1 MTRWLI
7 GVFILAAILGLGF
20 GNKDIAAAD
29 VLRER
34 LGEQLEKTIGKG
46 DIAIKQY
53 ENNIQD
59 VKDKLIRVKVA
70 RKTYEPKLQ
79 AKQTELAKLE
89 DAQAEPERIEAA
101 RSIIT
106 PMETLLSQLQ
116 ETETTLETTLKKLVA
131 NLDIVKM
138 KIEVLE
144 SKIEMMKIQ
153 AEIENYSV
161 QESEVQAADS
171 LLSQVIE
178 SLNQEIYTL
187 QAQQEAERVIKQ
199 VE

>member
-1 MTRWLI
+1 
-7 GVFILAAILGLGF
+7 
-20 GNKDIAAAD
+20 
-29 VLRER
+29 
-34 LGEQLEKTIGKG
+34 
-46 DIAIKQY
+46 
-53 ENNIQD
+53 
-59 VKDKLIRVKVA
+59 
-70 RKTYEPKLQ
+70 
-79 AKQTELAKLE
+79 LAKLE
-89 DAQAEPERIEAA
+89 DAQAEPERIGSV